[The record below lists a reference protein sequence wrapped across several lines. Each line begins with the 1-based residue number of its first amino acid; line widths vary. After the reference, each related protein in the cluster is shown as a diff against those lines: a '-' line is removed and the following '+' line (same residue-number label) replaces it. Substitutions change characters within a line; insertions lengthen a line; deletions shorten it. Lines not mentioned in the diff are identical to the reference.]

1 MALFIRSR
9 LLPKKPPTKDSCQ
22 HSPLAPSSILIHV
35 LSPFVHPTCPLKVW
49 IYLGVKWHEAIW
61 VQQQLPAYPGGV
73 GSGTP
78 GIAAV
83 RNASGLLL
91 SAAQPCLHPGLGLKM
106 PPLFLPLFMVY
117 CLLFIVYCLLLCA
130 AQTLPAPSR
139 SGVKN
144 TTTPFLF

>member
-1 MALFIRSR
+1 MSSHRWLYSSDHASCQRSR
-9 LLPKKPPTKDSCQ
+9 PPRTPVNIPPLPFLNLDPCPQ
-22 HSPLAPSSILIHV
+22 PFGPSN
-35 LSPFVHPTCPLKVW
+35 LSLKVW

-91 SAAQPCLHPGLGLKM
+91 SAAQPYSLHPGLGLKM

-117 CLLFIVYCLLLCA
+117 GLLFVVYCLLFIAVCCPN
-130 AQTLPAPSR
+130 PACTKDW
-139 SGVKN
+139 G
-144 TTTPFLF
+144 

>member
-1 MALFIRSR
+1 MRSGVPGMARWASKGPGGLARGRALCATSR
-9 LLPKKPPTKDSCQ
+9 LEVRCRPIDGSIHQITPPAKEAAHQGLLSTF
-22 HSPLAPSSILIHV
+22 PLAPSSISIHV
-35 LSPFVHPTCPLKVW
+35 LSPLVHPTCPLKVW

-91 SAAQPCLHPGLGLKM
+91 SAAQPCACTQDWG
-106 PPLFLPLFMVY
+106 
-117 CLLFIVYCLLLCA
+117 
-130 AQTLPAPSR
+130 
-139 SGVKN
+139 
-144 TTTPFLF
+144 